1 MLRYDPLKAPDPD
14 TWLEATEAQRIKNVE
29 NYHNRADVAVPNL
42 KLHAIAHAAV
52 ETQLAHELPDVTA
65 AMKRLLAQGLDRHE
79 ILHAIGH
86 VLMALHFDIKNGFI
100 EDADEEEYFRRL
112 GRLTAKKWLNRDE
125 I

>member
-1 MLRYDPLKAPDPD
+1 MLRYDPLKAPDPEK
-14 TWLEATEAQRIKNVE
+14 WLEATEAERIKNVE
-29 NYHNRADVAVPNL
+29 NYHKRSNIAEPKL

-52 ETQLAHELPDVTA
+52 ETQLAHQLPDVTA
-65 AMKRLLAQGLDRHE
+65 AMTRLLAQGMDRHE

-86 VLMALHFDIKNGFI
+86 VLMAMHFDIKNRVI

-112 GRLTAKKWLNRDE
+112 GRLTAKKWLNKEE